1 MKKLLIITL
10 LLAGTATAETKLT
23 FEEYNA
29 INPNNQKPSI
39 QMKARQAMKRIAKV
53 DAREAGEIA
62 QEHCEESGTMNLRQK
77 GWYLVYASDSCDIRV
92 NALDGSVL

>member
-39 QMKARQAMKRIAKV
+39 QMKARRKRH
-53 DAREAGEIA
+53 D
-62 QEHCEESGTMNLRQK
+62 ESAPERMVPRVCFRQ
-77 GWYLVYASDSCDIRV
+77 L
-92 NALDGSVL
+92 